1 MIEPLD
7 DDQIDAFLRQ
17 QMIGRIGMH
26 ADGETYVVP
35 VIYAWDGTA
44 IYVQSIEGRKVSM
57 MRQSPEVC
65 FEVDEYERG
74 SWRSVIVDGTYEE
87 LAGEAVEQALALL
100 VARFAGGSSGRSRPR
115 AEGRTPVA
123 FRIVAR
129 RLSGRTVRR

>member
-26 ADGETYVVP
+26 ADCETYVVP

-44 IYVQSIEGRKVSM
+44 IYVQSIEGRKISM

-87 LAGEAVEQALALL
+87 LAGDAAEQALALL

-123 FRIVAR
+123 FRIVPR
-129 RLSGRTVRR
+129 RLSGRTVQR

>member
-7 DDQIDAFLRQ
+7 DDQIDAFLGQ

-35 VIYAWDGTA
+35 VIYAWDGSA
-44 IYVQSIEGRKVSM
+44 IYVQSIEGRKISM

-65 FEVDEYERG
+65 FEVDEYDRG

-87 LAGEAVEQALALL
+87 LHGVAAAKALALL
-100 VARFAGGSSGRSRPR
+100 VARFAGSGGRRRPR

-123 FRIVAR
+123 FRIVPRA
-129 RLSGRTVRR
+129 LSGRAVQR

>member
-44 IYVQSIEGRKVSM
+44 IYVQSIEGRKISM
-57 MRQSPEVC
+57 MRQSPDVC

-87 LAGEAVEQALALL
+87 LAGDAAEQALALL
-100 VARFAGGSSGRSRPR
+100 IARFAGGSSGRSRPR

-123 FRIVAR
+123 FRIVPR
-129 RLSGRTVRR
+129 RLSGRTVQR

>member
-44 IYVQSIEGRKVSM
+44 IYVQSIEGRKISM

-123 FRIVAR
+123 FRIVPR
-129 RLSGRTVRR
+129 RLSGRTVQR